1 MYKVDIET
9 LKEVT
14 KTLDAF
20 VNLPQISFTGSQ
32 IIDSSILRIKA
43 RRLSNKIKYNYTEI
57 KI

>member
-20 VNLPQISFTGSQ
+20 VNLPQISFNGSQ
-32 IIDSSILRIKA
+32 IVESSMLRIKA
-43 RRLSNKIKYNYTEI
+43 RRLSNKIKENYTEI
-57 KI
+57 KL

>member
-20 VNLPQISFTGSQ
+20 VNLPQISFKGSQ
-32 IIDSSILRIKA
+32 VIDSSMLRIKA
-43 RRLSNKIKYNYTEI
+43 RKLSDKIKDNYTEI
-57 KI
+57 KL

>member
-32 IIDSSILRIKA
+32 VMDSSTLRIKA
-43 RRLSNKIKYNYTEI
+43 RKLSDKIKENYTEI
-57 KI
+57 KL